1 MADRGERLLQD
12 LLLAA
17 AERDPAALAVASPGA
32 RATYRE
38 LLDASRRLGSTLV
51 SAGVGPGDRVAIA
64 MMNGVPAVV
73 STFASLF
80 AGGAF
85 VLVNPEATRDTLDA
99 ILRTSGATVL
109 VTETAMAAQAAGVRD
124 RV

>member
-1 MADRGERLLQD
+1 MADHRERLLQD

-17 AERDPAALAVASPGA
+17 AERDPTALAVASPGS
-32 RATYRE
+32 RATYAE
-38 LLDASRRLGSTLV
+38 LLDASRRLGSRLV
-51 SAGVGPGDRVAIA
+51 SAGVRPGDRVAIA
-64 MMNGVPAVV
+64 MTNGVPAVV

-109 VTETAMAAQAAGVRD
+109 VTET
-124 RV
+124 